1 MWVASR
7 DLGHMGKL
15 REKTLRETVRETVG
29 ESGRRGEVGGW
40 GASGAGV
47 ATPELGVE
55 GAQDLD
61 VPWNVV
67 VHNDPVNL
75 MSYVTRVFQKV
86 LGFAREQA
94 ERHMLEVHQKGRSV
108 VWTGAREQAELYV
121 QQLQSHLLLTTLE
134 RSV

>member
-1 MWVASR
+1 
-7 DLGHMGKL
+7 
-15 REKTLRETVRETVG
+15 
-29 ESGRRGEVGGW
+29 
-40 GASGAGV
+40 V

-55 GAQDLD
+55 WAQDLD